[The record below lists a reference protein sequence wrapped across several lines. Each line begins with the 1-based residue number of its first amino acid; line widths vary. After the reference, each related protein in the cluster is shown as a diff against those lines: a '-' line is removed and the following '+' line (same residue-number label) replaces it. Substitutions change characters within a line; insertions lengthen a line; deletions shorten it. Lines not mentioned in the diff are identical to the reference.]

1 MITILAITGYSKAC
15 LHEAA
20 HAIVAVV
27 MGLDVN
33 YACVADSSDG
43 ETDIDQTG
51 ERYAADLTV
60 VAIAGKVIEDA
71 LGRRRELRWTS
82 DWGAATRWA
91 AEAVGKQ
98 QDARE
103 VSVVLRSAYSL
114 AVSVLEH
121 AKPAVRSLAKQLRK
135 TGRAAGAD
143 CKACLTLAPAGD
155 LAMLQREAA
164 SYRAACA
171 ELAAA

>member
-1 MITILAITGYSKAC
+1 MIIILAITGYSKAC

-20 HAIVAVV
+20 HAIVAVA

-43 ETDIDQTG
+43 ETDIDQTAS
-51 ERYAADLTV
+51 RYAADLTV
-60 VAIAGKVIEDA
+60 VAIVGKVIEDA
-71 LGRRRELRWTS
+71 LGRGRELRWTS

-103 VSVVLRSAYSL
+103 ARVVLRSAHSL
-114 AVSVLEH
+114 AVNAVEY

-135 TGRAAGAD
+135 TGHATGED
-143 CKACLTLAPAGD
+143 CKACLTLIPSGD